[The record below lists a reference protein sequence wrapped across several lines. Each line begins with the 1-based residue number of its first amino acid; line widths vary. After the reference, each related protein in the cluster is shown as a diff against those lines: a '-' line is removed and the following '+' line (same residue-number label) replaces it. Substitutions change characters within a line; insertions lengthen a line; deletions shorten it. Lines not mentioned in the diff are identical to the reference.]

1 VPGWLYHHLTV
12 VGPAEA
18 LVFFVEAARGA
29 GVVPWRHD
37 PARVEEDVLTLAL
50 AQSPE
55 RRNLS
60 AAGCRI
66 LARQLRAA
74 LEAHQTKAA
83 ARGGQ
88 GASCPFDLHA
98 LLPVPDALLAR
109 GPGDPQALAWM
120 RQHWGVTAGLRHP
133 VLRPGA
139 IAGRRL
145 PPGYG
150 VAGWGF
156 FTDGGT
162 PHAAIAQFALRW
174 PALRFDLQPR
184 PMD

>member
-1 VPGWLYHHLTV
+1 
-12 VGPAEA
+12 
-18 LVFFVEAARGA
+18 
-29 GVVPWRHD
+29 
-37 PARVEEDVLTLAL
+37 
-50 AQSPE
+50 
-55 RRNLS
+55 
-60 AAGCRI
+60 
-66 LARQLRAA
+66 
-74 LEAHQTKAA
+74 
-83 ARGGQ
+83 
-88 GASCPFDLHA
+88 